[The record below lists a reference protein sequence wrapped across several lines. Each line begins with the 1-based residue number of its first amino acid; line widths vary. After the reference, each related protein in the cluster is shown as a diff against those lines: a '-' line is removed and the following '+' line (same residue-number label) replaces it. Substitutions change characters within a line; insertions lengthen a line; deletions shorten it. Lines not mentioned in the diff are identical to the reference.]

1 MADQSQTYRIG
12 VSGMRRGRSL
22 ALACQTVGG
31 AEVTALFDPDA
42 DRLQASAAE
51 IGATP
56 YTDFDAFLA
65 SGIDVA
71 IISSPMPVHAEQSIA
86 ALRAGKH
93 VLCEVLA
100 CVTVAE
106 ARELV
111 AVAKESPGRYMLA
124 ENVNYYDEI
133 ELIKRLADQGRFG
146 HIYYGEGD
154 YTHSLQGL
162 FFNPDGSPT
171 WRGLGGLTVYGSHG
185 LGPLLYITGD
195 RVAQV
200 RATSLPGAIVDPLLT
215 IPLMHLLDMTTDGG
229 RVFRTRVDPVSFR
242 PHESTTFF
250 VVQGTHASYESI
262 RGFGDRGK
270 IWFRDQDEPVWYD
283 TTGNVARHRRAH
295 PPRAPRSS
303 ERSRDLRRSWH
314 QRVLAPEILLRRPPH
329 RRRHA
334 HRPPPRP
341 RHHPPLHPRLRVCRP
356 RRRSARSSQLPRL
369 VALSVGLPIW
379 LEVAGAFS
387 ATPGSGR
394 THFQRLS

>member
-1 MADQSQTYRIG
+1 MPEKSQTYRIG

-22 ALACQTVGG
+22 ALASQSVGG
-31 AEVTALFDPDA
+31 GEITALFDPDA
-42 DRLQASAAE
+42 GRLQAFADE

-56 YTDFDAFLA
+56 FTDFDAFLD

-71 IISSPMPVHAEQSIA
+71 IISSPMPVHAEQTIA

-100 CVTVAE
+100 CVNVGE
-106 ARELV
+106 ARAIV
-111 AVAKESPGRYMLA
+111 AAAKQSPGRYMLA
-124 ENVNYYDEI
+124 ENVNFYDEI
-133 ELIKRLADQGRFG
+133 ELIKRLADLGRFG

-200 RATSLPGAIVDPLLT
+200 RCTAVPAGIVDPKLT
-215 IPLMHLLDMTTDGG
+215 IPTMHLVDMITESG

-270 IWFRDQDEPVWYD
+270 IWFRDTDETVWYD
-283 TTGNVARHRRAH
+283 TTGKWHGVDELIPDVIPDRMGAPAIPGGHGTSEYWLLKAFFEALRTGAPMPIDIHRGLDMTV
-295 PPRAPRSS
+295 P
-303 ERSRDLRRSWH
+303 L
-314 QRVLAPEILLRRPPH
+314 VLAFESAARGGI
-329 RRRHA
+329 
-334 HRPPPRP
+334 
-341 RHHPPLHPRLRVCRP
+341 PLTVPDSRE
-356 RRRSARSSQLPRL
+356 
-369 VALSVGLPIW
+369 W
-379 LEVAGAFS
+379 
-387 ATPGSGR
+387 
-394 THFQRLS
+394 

>member
-1 MADQSQTYRIG
+1 MPDQSQTYRIG
-12 VSGMRRGRSL
+12 VSGMRRGLSL

-31 AEVTALFDPDA
+31 ADVTALFDPDA

-106 ARELV
+106 ARGLV

-124 ENVNYYDEI
+124 ENVNFYDEI

-162 FFNPDGSPT
+162 FFHADGSPT

-200 RATSLPGAIVDPLLT
+200 RATSLPGAIVDPRLT
-215 IPLMHLLDMTTDGG
+215 IPTMHLLDMTTDGG

-283 TTGNVARHRRAH
+283 TTGKWHGTDELIPHELPDRQNAPAIPGGHGTSEYWLLRSFFDALRTGADMPIDLHRGLDITLPCILAFESAARGGI
-295 PPRAPRSS
+295 PFDVPN
-303 ERSRDLRRSWH
+303 SRDW
-314 QRVLAPEILLRRPPH
+314 
-329 RRRHA
+329 
-334 HRPPPRP
+334 
-341 RHHPPLHPRLRVCRP
+341 
-356 RRRSARSSQLPRL
+356 
-369 VALSVGLPIW
+369 
-379 LEVAGAFS
+379 
-387 ATPGSGR
+387 
-394 THFQRLS
+394 